1 MGGKY
6 SREQF
11 AARLGADG
19 DPKLNA
25 AADFAARLLNGPI
38 GGHVAR
44 GEVRPES
51 DVDMMVFADLPPK
64 QLSEAAAAAAWE
76 AAVESGELET
86 DT

>member
-38 GGHVAR
+38 GAVWR
-44 GEVRPES
+44 
-51 DVDMMVFADLPPK
+51 
-64 QLSEAAAAAAWE
+64 AAKPGRRAMW
-76 AAVESGELET
+76 T
-86 DT
+86 